1 MSVKPIPDGYHSV
14 TPYLTIDGAAEAIEF
29 YKKAFGAVELFRM
42 AMPDGKIGH
51 AEIRI
56 GNSPVMIGE
65 ACPQAGTRAP
75 QGPTPVGMLIYVE
88 DVDALAKQAVAA
100 GAKEVK
106 PVIDQMWGD
115 RMGTFNDPYGHQWSL
130 ATHIEDV
137 TPEEMDRR
145 FKECMK
151 KAS

>member
-1 MSVKPIPDGYHSV
+1 MAVKPIPDGYHSV
-14 TPYLTIDGAAEAIEF
+14 TPYLTINGAAQAIDF

-42 AMPDGKIGH
+42 SMPDGKIGH

-56 GNSPVMIGE
+56 GNSPVMLGE
-65 ACPQAGTRAP
+65 ECPEMGIHAP
-75 QGPTPVGMLIYVE
+75 QGGSPVGMLIYVE

-100 GAKEVK
+100 GATVVQ
-106 PVIDQMWGD
+106 PVMDQMWGD
-115 RMGTFNDPYGHQWSL
+115 RMGKFTDPYGHQWSL

-137 TPEEMDRR
+137 SHAEVTAR
-145 FKECMK
+145 FEAHMK

>member
-42 AMPDGKIGH
+42 AMPDGKVGH

-65 ACPQAGTRAP
+65 VCPQTGTRAP
-75 QGPTPVGMLIYVE
+75 EGPTPVGMLIYVE
-88 DVDALAKQAVAA
+88 DVDALAKQAVGA
-100 GAKEVK
+100 GAKVMQ
-106 PVIDQMWGD
+106 PVMDQMWGD
-115 RMGTFNDPYGHQWSL
+115 RMGKLVDPYGHQWSI

-137 TPEEMDRR
+137 SHAEVIAR
-145 FKECMK
+145 FEAFMK

>member
-1 MSVKPIPDGYHSV
+1 MAVKPIPDGYHSV
-14 TPYLTIDGAAEAIEF
+14 TPYLTINGAAQAIEF

-42 AMPDGKIGH
+42 NGPDGKIGH

-56 GNSPVMIGE
+56 GNSPVMIGSP
-65 ACPQAGTRAP
+65 CPQAGTCAP

-100 GAKEVK
+100 GATLAQ
-106 PVIDQMWGD
+106 PVMDQMWGD
-115 RMGTFNDPYGHQWSL
+115 RMGKLVDPYGHQWSI

-137 TPEEMDRR
+137 SHAEVIAR
-145 FKECMK
+145 FESFMK

>member
-14 TPYLTIDGAAEAIEF
+14 TPYLTIEGAAEAIEF

-42 AMPDGKIGH
+42 AMPDGKVGH

-65 ACPQAGTRAP
+65 VCPQMGTRAP
-75 QGPTPVGMLIYVE
+75 EGPTPGGMMIYVE

-100 GAKEVK
+100 GATVVQ
-106 PVIDQMWGD
+106 PVMDQMWGD
-115 RMGTFNDPYGHQWSL
+115 RMGKFTDPYGHQWSL

-137 TPEEMDRR
+137 SHAEVIAR
-145 FKECMK
+145 FENFMK

>member
-1 MSVKPIPDGYHSV
+1 MAVKPIPDGYHSV
-14 TPYLTIDGAAEAIEF
+14 TPYLTIDGAAQAIEF

-56 GNSPVMIGE
+56 GNSPIMLGE
-65 ACPQAGTRAP
+65 QCAEMGTRAP
-75 QGPTPVGMLIYVE
+75 QGSTPVGMLIYVE

-100 GAKEVK
+100 GATMMQ
-106 PVIDQMWGD
+106 PVMDQMWGD
-115 RMGTFNDPYGHQWSL
+115 RMGKVVDPFGHQWSL

-137 TPEEMDRR
+137 SHAEVKAR
-145 FKECMK
+145 FEAHMK

>member
-1 MSVKPIPDGYHSV
+1 MAVKPIPEGYHSV
-14 TPYLTIDGAAEAIEF
+14 TPYLIIEGAAQAIDF
-29 YKKAFGAVELFRM
+29 YKKAFGAVELSRM

-51 AEIRI
+51 AELRI
-56 GNSPVMIGE
+56 GNSPIMLGE
-65 ACPQAGTRAP
+65 QCLEMGHRAP
-75 QGPTPVGMLIYVE
+75 QGSSPVGLLIYVE

-137 TPEEMDRR
+137 SPEEMDRR

>member
-75 QGPTPVGMLIYVE
+75 QGPTPVGMMIYVE

-100 GAKEVK
+100 GATLAQ
-106 PVIDQMWGD
+106 PVMDQMWGD
-115 RMGTFNDPYGHQWSL
+115 RMGKLVDPYGHQWSI
-130 ATHIEDV
+130 ATHIENV
-137 TPEEMDRR
+137 SHAEVIAR
-145 FKECMK
+145 FESFMK

>member
-42 AMPDGKIGH
+42 NGPDGKVGH

-75 QGPTPVGMLIYVE
+75 DGPTPVGLLIYVE
-88 DVDALAKQAVAA
+88 DVDALAKQAVTA
-100 GAKEVK
+100 GAKLVQ
-106 PVIDQMWGD
+106 PVMDQMWGD
-115 RMGTFNDPYGHQWSL
+115 RMGKLVDPHGHQWSI

-137 TPEEMDRR
+137 SHAEVTAR
-145 FKECMK
+145 FEAYMK